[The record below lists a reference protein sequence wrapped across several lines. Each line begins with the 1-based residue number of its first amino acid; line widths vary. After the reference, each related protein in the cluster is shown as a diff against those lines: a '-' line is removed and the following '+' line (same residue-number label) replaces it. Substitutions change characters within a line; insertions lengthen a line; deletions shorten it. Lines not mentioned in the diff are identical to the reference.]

1 METFCSYFLDFQF
14 RQFGFSLPTFSL
26 VLGLALSE
34 RVAPSFA
41 LNLLQIKRWSLLIG
55 ISFLGNW
62 RNSLQSRIDCPPV
75 SCLTLSLCTSI
86 GLKSTF
92 LLDSKKVEVK
102 VRRNLSPFVCGSQW
116 QGKWG
121 TYKRRNQPGCLS
133 LAALRLPFRPP
144 SRCTWSDGWL
154 LWQIRCSVQRIK
166 AVVSISQNLSLVSLS
181 PSARPWGWTN
191 SNRFGFEDAF
201 N

>member
-41 LNLLQIKRWSLLIG
+41 LNLLQIKRWSLLTG
-55 ISFLGNW
+55 ISFHGSWKNRL
-62 RNSLQSRIDCPPV
+62 RRRIDFPPV
-75 SCLTLSLCTSI
+75 FCLTLSLCTSI

-102 VRRNLSPFVCGSQW
+102 VGRNLSPLFVEANDKGSGEPTRDETNLDVCPW
-116 QGKWG
+116 
-121 TYKRRNQPGCLS
+121 P
-133 LAALRLPFRPP
+133 
-144 SRCTWSDGWL
+144 RC
-154 LWQIRCSVQRIK
+154 VY
-166 AVVSISQNLSLVSLS
+166 
-181 PSARPWGWTN
+181 PSALLRAVPGQMG
-191 SNRFGFEDAF
+191 GFCGIFVAASRE
-201 N
+201 